1 MNLDTARF
9 AAVLLTGLYMV
20 PALAHAM
27 ELPHKIGMAG
37 PDYLVVQQIYR
48 GWSLSGVVAVAA
60 LAATAA
66 LAAIVRRRRR
76 AFRLALASFLCLAG
90 ALAVFF
96 AFTYPVN
103 QATANWTMLPDGWQ
117 ALRARWE
124 YAHAGGAMLNLAA
137 FAAAIGAAVAS
148 PARLAA

>member
-9 AAVLLTGLYMV
+9 AAVLLTGLAMV

-27 ELPHKIGMAG
+27 ALPHKIGMAG
-37 PDYLVVQQIYR
+37 ADYLVVQQIYR
-48 GWSLSGVVAVAA
+48 GWSLSGVVVIAA

-76 AFRLALASFLCLAG
+76 AFRLALASFLCVAG

-96 AFTYPVN
+96 AITYPVN
-103 QATANWTMLPDGWQ
+103 RATANWTMLPEGWQ
-117 ALRARWE
+117 ALRAQWE
-124 YAHAGGAMLNLAA
+124 YAHAGGAVLNLAA

-148 PARLAA
+148 PPRLAT